1 MARIGLF
8 GGTFNPVHNGHIHL
22 AEEAVSELGLS
33 KLILIP
39 SNIPPHKEAGE
50 LCSCEDRV
58 QMCWLAAEGKENF
71 EVSLFEINQGGKSY
85 SYYTVEHFSELYPD
99 EEIFLLTGSD
109 MLLSFE
115 KWFRFE
121 DILKKVTLAVVSRE
135 YDDSEQIVRKA
146 EELSGFGKIKIISSR
161 PYPVSS
167 TEIRRRIRNGEKYS
181 CYLPEKVV
189 QYIRLK
195 NLYI

>member
-1 MARIGLF
+1 M
-8 GGTFNPVHNGHIHL
+8 HNGHIHL

-50 LCSCEDRV
+50 LCSSEDRV
-58 QMCWLAAEGKENF
+58 QMCRLAAEGRENF

-85 SYYTVEHFSELYPD
+85 SYYTAEHFSGLYPD
-99 EEIFLLTGSD
+99 DELFLLIGSD

-121 DILKKVTLAVVSRE
+121 DILKMVTLATVSRE
-135 YDDSEQIVRKA
+135 YDDFHLLEKKA
-146 EELSGFGKIKIISSR
+146 DELSEFGKIKIIYSE
-161 PYPVSS
+161 PYSVSS
-167 TEIRRRIRNGEKYS
+167 TEIRGKIKSGEKYS

>member
-1 MARIGLF
+1 
-8 GGTFNPVHNGHIHL
+8 
-22 AEEAVSELGLS
+22 
-33 KLILIP
+33 
-39 SNIPPHKEAGE
+39 
-50 LCSCEDRV
+50 
-58 QMCWLAAEGKENF
+58 
-71 EVSLFEINQGGKSY
+71 
-85 SYYTVEHFSELYPD
+85 
-99 EEIFLLTGSD
+99 

-121 DILKKVTLAVVSRE
+121 DILKKVTLAVVPRE
-135 YDDSEQIVRKA
+135 YDDSEQLVRKA